1 MKIISVLV
9 IGVGGF
15 IGGWAARSLADSPQG
30 AGVKLLEIAMNAK
43 KRVGRWAAVE
53 GERLEDMFAEAR
65 SKAEPEFS
73 RSNGATNGSVSKG
86 RSMKTNGSVSRGRS
100 MNKRARQDPG
110 LVKREAG
117 APVGKGEEGA

>member
-43 KRVGRWAAVE
+43 KRVGQWAAVE

-65 SKAEPEFS
+65 SQAEPEFS

-86 RSMKTNGSVSRGRS
+86 RSM
-100 MNKRARQDPG
+100 NKRARQDPG
-110 LVKREAG
+110 LVKREEG
-117 APVGKGEEGA
+117 APVGRGEEGA